1 MIDIILAASLAG
13 SNLTPIPATPE
24 GLREAGF
31 GLAAEIF
38 VKPTQDGHITI
49 ICKQGGCHLVSP
61 EGVSF

>member
-1 MIDIILAASLAG
+1 MINLILAASMAA

-38 VKPTQDGHITI
+38 VKPTQDGHITV
-49 ICKQGGCHLVSP
+49 ICKQDGCHLVSP
-61 EGVSF
+61 KSVSF